1 VKKRLTVAIDGP
13 AGAGKS
19 TVAREAARRLGYL
32 YIDTGAMYRAM
43 ALKAKREGVSPDET
57 EALAELAQRAE
68 IRLEPGECTP
78 HVFLDGDDVGE
89 AIRSPE
95 ISALSSKVS
104 AVPGVRQEMVRRQRA
119 MGHAGGVVMEGRDI
133 GTVVFPEAEV
143 KVFLDASPEERAR
156 RRLQDLR
163 AHGIEEPLEEVLRAI
178 RERDARDSRRAA
190 SPLRQAADAVR
201 IDTDHLS
208 AEEVIQR
215 LLALCQAAESRP

>member
-43 ALKAKREGVSPDET
+43 ALKAKREAGSLDDPA
-57 EALAELAQRAE
+57 ALAQLAKRAE
-68 IRLEPGECTP
+68 IHLEPGKCGP
-78 HVFLDGDDVGE
+78 RVFLDGEDVGE

-119 MGHAGGVVMEGRDI
+119 MGREGGVVMEGRDI
-133 GTVVFPEAEV
+133 GTVVFPDAEV

-156 RRLQDLR
+156 RRREDLR
-163 AHGIEEPLEEVLRAI
+163 TQGIEEPLDAVLAAI
-178 RERDARDSRRAA
+178 RERDARDSERAT
-190 SPLRQAADAVR
+190 SPLRQAEDAVR

-215 LLALCQAAESRP
+215 LLALCEAAEKRP

>member
-43 ALKAKREGVSPDET
+43 ALKAKREAVSLDDAA
-57 EALAELAQRAE
+57 ALAALAARAE
-68 IRLEPGECTP
+68 IRLEPGECGP
-78 HVFLDGDDVGE
+78 RVFLDGEDVGE

-119 MGHAGGVVMEGRDI
+119 MGREGGVVMEGRDI

-156 RRLQDLR
+156 RRLEDLR
-163 AHGIEEPLEEVLRAI
+163 AQGIEEPLDAVLEAI

-190 SPLRQAADAVR
+190 SPLRQAEDAVR
-201 IDTDHLS
+201 IDTDDLS
-208 AEEVIQR
+208 AEEVMRR
-215 LLALCQAAESRP
+215 LLALCEAAEKRP